1 MTGQTLEG
9 NVKVI
14 MEDSTKL
21 KQSLARIQV
30 ESKAEFATEKEK
42 LMDAT
47 SMISCLEKQI
57 YTNKLESENA
67 TLELSDSFAGRIGK
81 LMSGVQEMTDKL

>member
-14 MEDSTKL
+14 MEDSAKL

-42 LMDAT
+42 LMEAT
-47 SMISCLEKQI
+47 GMISCLEKQVQ
-57 YTNKLESENA
+57 TNKLESENA

>member
-42 LMDAT
+42 LLEAT